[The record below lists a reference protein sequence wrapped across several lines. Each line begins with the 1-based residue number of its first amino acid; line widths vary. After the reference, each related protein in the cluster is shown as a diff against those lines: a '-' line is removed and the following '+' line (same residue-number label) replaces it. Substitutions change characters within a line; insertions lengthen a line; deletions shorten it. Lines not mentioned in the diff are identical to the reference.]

1 MLIFFG
7 PVGAGKSTQGQML
20 AEKHGWLWLSTG
32 QMFRDSNDPEIQAKL
47 DRGELI
53 TDDITN
59 QVVADKLDEV
69 SQCGEKGGLI
79 LDGYPR
85 NLMQAEFLIQHETER
100 CGNNNIN
107 LAINIAVTKE
117 ETLKRLM
124 LRARTDDTVEAIENR
139 LEIYHSM
146 TNPVLEYLTGQ
157 GVKVVH
163 IDGSGTVDEIHARIE
178 AALISYGVVS
188 ET

>member
-20 AEKHGWLWLSTG
+20 AERHDWLWLSTG
-32 QMFRDSNDPEIQAKL
+32 QMFRESSDPEVIATL

-53 TDDITN
+53 TDEVTN
-59 QVVADKLDEV
+59 QVVSAKLREI
-69 SQCGEKGGLI
+69 SCCGEKGGLI

-85 NLMQAEFLIQHETER
+85 NLFQAEFLVKHETER
-100 CGNNNIN
+100 CGDNNIN

-124 LRARTDDTVEAIENR
+124 LRARTDDTVEAIEKR
-139 LEIYHSM
+139 LDIYHSL
-146 TNPVLEYLTGQ
+146 TDPVLQYLADQ
-157 GVKVVH
+157 GVTVVN
-163 IDGSGTVDEIHARIE
+163 IDGDGTVEEIHERIE
-178 AALISYGVVS
+178 TALQANGII
-188 ET
+188 

>member
-20 AEKHGWLWLSTG
+20 AERHGWLWLSTG
-32 QMFRDSNDPEIQAKL
+32 QMFRDSNDPEVIATL
-47 DRGELI
+47 DRGQLI
-53 TDDITN
+53 TDDVTN
-59 QVVADKLDEV
+59 QVVAAKLVEV
-69 SQCGEKGGLI
+69 SHCGEKGGLI

-85 NLMQAEFLIQHETER
+85 NLMQAEFLVKHETER
-100 CGNNNIN
+100 CGDNNIN

-146 TNPVLEYLTGQ
+146 TNPVLKYLADK
-157 GVKVVH
+157 GVTVVH
-163 IDGSGTVDEIHARIE
+163 IDGSGTVDEIHGRIE
-178 AALISYGVVS
+178 AALAAHGVV
-188 ET
+188 